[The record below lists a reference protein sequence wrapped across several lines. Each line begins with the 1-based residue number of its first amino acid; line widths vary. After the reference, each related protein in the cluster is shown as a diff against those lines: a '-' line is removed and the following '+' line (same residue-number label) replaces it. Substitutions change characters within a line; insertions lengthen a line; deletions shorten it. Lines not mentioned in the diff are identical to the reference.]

1 VYLPGLELR
10 STHRGD
16 AETERLQVMTA
27 GEAGRAQVR
36 VLHWTSGRPDG
47 ISNDQVRYSHDNL
60 TGSSGLEVDGD
71 GRVISMEEYYPYGG
85 TAVWTARSAAEAD
98 YRTVRHSGKERD
110 ATGLYYY
117 GYRYCQPWS
126 GRWLSADPAGTV
138 DGLNLFR
145 MCRNNPVTLKD
156 SDGRMQEPANQTFSG
171 YIGRD
176 EFSVFD
182 KLLKFPELFYESE
195 DNPSSLAGNIHEENV
210 AEGERSHQ
218 KKISVVWGREVT
230 PHFQPKHPSEI
241 APDGGISLAFIQ
253 DISRATY
260 TISFAPADEGMKFT
274 KEDIDKIFSPQAKQV
289 ISTIAHQGHLADIT
303 IELYGILPVDDMNRF
318 VQKRGNMPE
327 HRIFNEGG
335 QYRITSIKQ
344 FEFKNS
350 DTEEYDE
357 ISGFTATVE
366 QTTYLDAKG
375 FDGSGNRILSY
386 QSMDKPS
393 FQKISLTMI
402 LPENPGNQPVV
413 PAGKGFF
420 SRRRNK

>member
-1 VYLPGLELR
+1 ARDKILR
-10 STHRGD
+10 
-16 AETERLQVMTA
+16 
-27 GEAGRAQVR
+27 
-36 VLHWTSGRPDG
+36 
-47 ISNDQVRYSHDNL
+47 Y
-60 TGSSGLEVDGD
+60 
-71 GRVISMEEYYPYGG
+71 
-85 TAVWTARSAAEAD
+85 
-98 YRTVRHSGKERD
+98 SGKERD

-156 SDGRMQEPANQTFSG
+156 ADGRMQEPANHTFSG

-182 KLLKFPELFYESE
+182 KLLNFPELFHESE
-195 DNPSSLAGNIHEENV
+195 ENPSSLAGNIHEENI
-210 AEGERSHQ
+210 AGGGHSNQ
-218 KKISVVWGREVT
+218 KKISVTWEREVT
-230 PHFQPKHPSEI
+230 PHFQPTHPSEI
-241 APDGGISLAFIQ
+241 APAEGVSLAFMQ

-260 TISFAPADEGMKFT
+260 TISFAPSDEGMSFT
-274 KEDIDKIFSPQAKQV
+274 TEDVDKIFSPQAKQV

-303 IELYGILPVDDMNRF
+303 IALYGILPVDGMNRF
-318 VQKRGNMPE
+318 VQKRGNTPE
-327 HRIFNEGG
+327 HRILNEGG

-366 QTTYLDAKG
+366 QTTYLDAKE
-375 FDGSGNRILSY
+375 FDGAGNRILSY

-402 LPENPGNQPVV
+402 LPENTGNQSIAP
-413 PAGKGFF
+413 PRKGFF